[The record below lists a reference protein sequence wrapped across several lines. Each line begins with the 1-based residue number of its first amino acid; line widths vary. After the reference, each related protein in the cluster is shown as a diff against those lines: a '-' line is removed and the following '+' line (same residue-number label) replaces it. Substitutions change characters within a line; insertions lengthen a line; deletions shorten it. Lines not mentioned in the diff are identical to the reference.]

1 MDTKAVHKLW
11 SYLHSHPEV
20 SWEEKATT
28 SYLMNL
34 FEEQGLHPT
43 AFQSIPGFYVEVGKG
58 RPVVGLRA
66 DMDALFQEVDG
77 SMQANHSCGHDAHMT
92 MVTAAVLR
100 LQKQADSLNGTVRAI
115 FQPAEEIGNG
125 AAKVVDEGIA
135 DDLDY
140 LFGVHVRPKNEIPFP
155 NCAPAIDHGACVFAK
170 GTIKGEDHHGA
181 RPQEGINGIE
191 VGYSI
196 MQHIRQIHTPPM
208 IPASIKMTNLH
219 AGGKNLNIIPGSATF
234 GLDIRA
240 QSNEVMD
247 MLKARTQDII
257 VKIGEFYQRD
267 IELVFEDDVP
277 AAVIHPE
284 AEQVMSEAIEKVLG
298 KNETQKRIITSGSD
312 DFHFYTLLRP
322 HIKATM
328 LALGADVTPGLH
340 HPKMVFN
347 QEALEN
353 GISIL
358 MNACLSVLR

>member
-77 SMQANHSCGHDAHMT
+77 SMQVNHSCGLDAHMT

-125 AAKVVDEGIA
+125 AVKVVEEGIA

-140 LFGVHVRPKNEIPFP
+140 LFGVHVRPKNEIPYP
-155 NCAPAIDHGACVFAK
+155 YCAPAIDHGACVFAK
-170 GTIKGEDHHGA
+170 GTITGEDHHGA
-181 RPQEGINGIE
+181 RPQEGVNAVEI
-191 VGYSI
+191 GYS
-196 MQHIRQIHTPPM
+196 MSQHIRLIHTPPM
-208 IPASIKMTNLH
+208 IPAYIKMTNFH
-219 AGGKNLNIIPGSATF
+219 AGGENLNIIPGSATF

-247 MLKARTQDII
+247 MLKQKAQDIC
-257 VKIGEFYQRD
+257 VKIGELYNRD
-267 IELVFEDDVP
+267 IELILEDDVP
-277 AAVIHPE
+277 AAVIHSD
-284 AEQVMSEAIEKVLG
+284 AEQIMSEAIETSLG
-298 KNETQKRIITSGSD
+298 KKYTEKRIITSGSD

-328 LALGADVTPGLH
+328 IGLGADVTPGLH
-340 HPKMVFN
+340 HPQMSFTH
-347 QEALEN
+347 EALEN
-353 GISIL
+353 GTTIL
-358 MNACLSVLR
+358 MNACLSVLK